1 MRIAIAMGKHDELG
15 ECIISF
21 IHKAT
26 ASTIKCCIRQR
37 RGGGQKKTIAPD
49 YLSII
54 NAILN
59 PQS

>member
-1 MRIAIAMGKHDELG
+1 VYYIFHSQSHGINHQVL
-15 ECIISF
+15 
-21 IHKAT
+21 HQT
-26 ASTIKCCIRQR
+26 TQ
-37 RGGGQKKTIAPD
+37 GGGQKKTIAPD